1 MSRQSPP
8 RRGNALERAEVCG
21 ALAAEV
27 RRRDTPAYVKPRHIA
42 DKCEVSRQRAGL
54 WLRQFAGEYPRVWL
68 QAEPPHR
75 QYVVTIHRDSNTR
88 TVFRVTRRASPA
100 PDDGGT

>member
-1 MSRQSPP
+1 MSSHTTHP

-27 RRRDTPAYVKPRHIA
+27 QRRGTPAYVKPRHVA
-42 DKCEVSRQRAGL
+42 ARCSVSRSRAGE
-54 WLRQFAGEYPRVWL
+54 WLKQLAGVGVRDWL
-68 QAEPPHR
+68 ADESPHR
-75 QYVVTIHRDSNTR
+75 QYVVAVHRDSNTR

-100 PDDGGT
+100 E